1 MSTSLD
7 LHERA
12 RWIFQHL
19 PQNIDRLLDAGC
31 HDGASASRFTACAR
45 FTVGADVDV
54 PALVAGSH
62 RYVGPTLV
70 AGSVASLPFADAVF
84 DCVVFSE
91 VLEHVPASAER
102 QCIAELRRVM
112 RPRGTLLLTTP
123 HRGAFWWL
131 DPLMGKTHVRRL
143 FARLVAPLTELKGH
157 KHYRV
162 GELAALLTPYFDIL
176 TLERRGW
183 LLYPLA
189 YWGHLLPFGLGR
201 LSPLV
206 RLWQWM
212 MDYDYS
218 HEHGDAAYNL
228 CIIARAR

>member
-12 RWIFQHL
+12 RWVFQHL

-31 HDGASASRFTACAR
+31 HDGASASGFSANAR
-45 FTVGADVDV
+45 LTVGIDVDV
-54 PALVAGSH
+54 AALAAGGQ
-62 RYVGPTLV
+62 RYGGVTLV
-70 AGSVASLPFADAVF
+70 AGSVASLPFADGVF

-91 VLEHVPASAER
+91 VLEHVPATVER
-102 QCIAELRRVM
+102 QCTAELRRVM
-112 RPRGTLLLTTP
+112 RPRGALLLTTP

-131 DPLMGKTHVRRL
+131 DPLMGKTHLRRL
-143 FARLVAPLTELKGH
+143 FARLAASSVDIKGH

-162 GELAALLTPYFDIL
+162 GELAALLAPHFDIL
-176 TLERRGW
+176 KVERRGF

-201 LSPLV
+201 LPPLV
-206 RLWQWM
+206 RLWRWM

-218 HEHGDAAYNL
+218 REHGDAAYNL